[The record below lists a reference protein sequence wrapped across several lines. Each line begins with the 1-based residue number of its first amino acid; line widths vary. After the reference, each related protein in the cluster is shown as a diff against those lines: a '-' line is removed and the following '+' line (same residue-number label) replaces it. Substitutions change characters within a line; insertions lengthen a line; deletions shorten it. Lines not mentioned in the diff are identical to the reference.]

1 MKMFVLK
8 MYIYFTILFTYIQ
21 TELQKQIN
29 ENDIEM
35 NKLKN
40 ELSRISH
47 ESQNNKEKYDDDLK
61 SYKEEIEKLKRI
73 IEDKDVYIYNYNNYY
88 YKQNENEDIHKKLDK
103 ALSST
108 TEQKNTIN
116 ILEVKNGK
124 LKFEVKES
132 NDIINQLKMDLQ
144 QENNKYSKLQTQYN
158 EILSRN
164 NV

>member
-73 IEDKDVYIYNYNNYY
+73 IEDKDVYIYNYDNYY

>member
-1 MKMFVLK
+1 M
-8 MYIYFTILFTYIQ
+8 
-21 TELQKQIN
+21 
-29 ENDIEM
+29 
-35 NKLKN
+35 
-40 ELSRISH
+40 
-47 ESQNNKEKYDDDLK
+47 
-61 SYKEEIEKLKRI
+61 
-73 IEDKDVYIYNYNNYY
+73 YIYNYDNYY